1 MNVLLILAGSLVL
14 YYLAARWYGK
24 GIGRLL
30 KLDDSE
36 PTPAVTK
43 KDGRDYV
50 PTKLHIVFA
59 HHFATI
65 AGAGPIIGPV
75 VAVLYGFVPAWL
87 WVLLGGIFFGAVHD
101 FTSLFVSVKEG
112 GKSLAEVTRKTIGG
126 TGFVLF
132 IGFAILMLILVTSAF
147 LNATAIALTSR
158 WPIEKLGLEEGQTV
172 LRTVVNPATGGME
185 GIIGGIASTSVI
197 IITCLSPLLGWLIY
211 RRRMKTGLAYLFAAV
226 VAVGSVVV
234 GFRLPVTLEP
244 HTWMV
249 IISIYCFIAAGL
261 PVWFILQPRDFT
273 NVQILY
279 GGMLILVVGIFAS
292 GLKGLEVTFPATNIT
307 EGVSRLG
314 WIWPMLFITVA
325 CGAISG
331 FHGLVSSGTTCKQIE
346 RQSYSRKVG
355 YGAMLLES
363 ILALLVLLALAGGL
377 QYVDYI
383 RIVWPEPGMG
393 NANPILAFALSVGYL
408 LHNVSGLPMFIGS
421 IIGILMVEGFVIT
434 SLDTAIRFIRYLIE
448 ELWQVMLPRV
458 PKLLR
463 SPWFN
468 SGIAVFLMWLLAA
481 GNTFTALW
489 PIFGSA
495 NQLLAA
501 LTLIT
506 ISMWL
511 ALRGLKSWFTIIP
524 AVFMTAT
531 TVASLLLLLFTKYL
545 PAGNVTLVIASL
557 VLLALAVALVFIAIG
572 KGLELIRVRRQPAPF

>member
-408 LHNVSGLPMFIGS
+408 LHNVSWS
-421 IIGILMVEGFVIT
+421 
-434 SLDTAIRFIRYLIE
+434 R
-448 ELWQVMLPRV
+448 
-458 PKLLR
+458 
-463 SPWFN
+463 
-468 SGIAVFLMWLLAA
+468 
-481 GNTFTALW
+481 
-489 PIFGSA
+489 
-495 NQLLAA
+495 
-501 LTLIT
+501 
-506 ISMWL
+506 
-511 ALRGLKSWFTIIP
+511 
-524 AVFMTAT
+524 
-531 TVASLLLLLFTKYL
+531 AS
-545 PAGNVTLVIASL
+545 
-557 VLLALAVALVFIAIG
+557 
-572 KGLELIRVRRQPAPF
+572 